1 MGFIIETK
9 EGCCQW
15 IQDYERVSWHHV
27 DVYYCMELEL
37 RCKTCLTG
45 SIGVVGQ
52 MVARKK
58 PLVGTCCFCISKAF
72 LTKFKNFLFFY

>member
-1 MGFIIETK
+1 VGFIIETK
-9 EGCCQW
+9 EGCCPW

-45 SIGVVGQ
+45 LIGVVGQ

-58 PLVGTCCFCISKAF
+58 PLVGPVVSAF
-72 LTKFKNFLFFY
+72 QKYF

>member
-15 IQDYERVSWHHV
+15 IQDYELVSWHHV

-45 SIGVVGQ
+45 SIRVVGQ
-52 MVARKK
+52 MVAR
-58 PLVGTCCFCISKAF
+58 
-72 LTKFKNFLFFY
+72 

>member
-1 MGFIIETK
+1 MGFVIETK

-15 IQDYERVSWHHV
+15 IQDYELVSWHHV

-45 SIGVVGQ
+45 SIRVVGQ

-58 PLVGTCCFCISKAF
+58 PLSRCS
-72 LTKFKNFLFFY
+72 